1 MGKSLRFFSVFTVL
15 FAFFYINTGFATT
28 MLPVTY
34 GYDCPEYKTYTS
46 CNANYYMS
54 GGTGAGNSCKACGAN
69 STSSGGQVT
78 ACTCNTGY
86 SSNGTSS
93 GSSTSTTGC
102 TLIQVSCGARNYLK
116 KGQTAC
122 SKCPAGSYCPGG
134 TFSYNAT
141 KDQGINSCPSGY
153 TSNLGEASAS
163 SGCYIL
169 VDGGSYIQTAN
180 STTQQTC
187 AAGTYKEEH
196 IVYYGKTSS
205 CSVCGDN
212 TYSSEGASS
221 CTSCY
226 TVNGYGNSGTSALS
240 HANKSSCKL
249 TCEAGTYVKEDSAA
263 CIPVG
268 QGYWRGEHTVS
279 QGSTSTPYE
288 CPENYGYGSATAGSP
303 NECATFCVGG
313 TYVDIAGGECL
324 SSSSGG
330 KCEEVASGK
339 CVSVDDG
346 YFRTSHVVYYGQA
359 SDQEECPENY
369 RDGGPAAMLG
379 DCVGVFEKSGKQVNG
394 KVPANCASVTA
405 WGTCTP
411 KTCSYKK
418 KYSGTITEDCTPKDC
433 TKPVVS
439 VTANSGY
446 YDNSTTCPACST
458 VGDGSFKL
466 SSAGN
471 EGGDTKCYKTCTRAC
486 TQQSC
491 PEHATCTHGSQTTS
505 GTQYYNSTCNAAES
519 TCTLSFT
526 CNAGYVK
533 NSSGTA
539 CEPAEYTVTYKN
551 GGGVGADATQSVT
564 YNAKFTTKAAT
575 LFTRPGYNFSSWG
588 GSYPRASTDYTY
600 TTVGNTVL
608 TAQWTACPNNPT
620 GAGTCSCQ
628 SNQYPNG
635 SGCSSCDVSCGEEL
649 VFNLGSYNVCR
660 NETAGLCY
668 RNCTTEDIENSVSV
682 TGTIT
687 KDGGNTCRAKKC
699 SAGTYL
705 SEDICKT
712 CVANATCPGG
722 TEYFQCNYGY
732 YESFDGNSCEPYEY
746 SIVLNKNGGTGNI
759 NGSTG
764 TDDATQKCKHG
775 VLCNLPSSGLER
787 FGYEFTGWGESESCI
802 SGVKQKIFTGEETL
816 YACWSQQITQCQ
828 VGKYYD
834 GSEHVTCPVGK
845 FCPGEGYVDIKT
857 PGCAMEC
864 PEGGTSDLGAS
875 AQTQCYIT
883 CSDKS
888 ITGGNLTADVDRSNY
903 SGNSYPAC
911 TYTAS
916 CDAGYVASG
925 NGSAAATCSKC
936 KDGEVCPGGT
946 DESKPEACPA
956 GYYCEEGIEKV
967 CPDGGTSEVGSTDIT
982 QCYKPCSPTLDIQ
995 NGQGISE
1002 GSAYYDGQEYAAC
1015 LYRAECDENYVPQ
1028 NSPSTSPSC
1037 VWGDTGNC
1045 PSGFY
1050 CPPES
1055 PTPVACPDG
1064 GTSEI
1069 GSTEI
1074 TQCYKIFDDY
1084 EGFSNGV
1091 ATAKCLYQLNT
1102 TDYTGCS
1109 IINVSSCDG
1118 GYWYEQEGDF
1128 GCISVT
1134 CGFYSPVGRTDRV
1147 ACAADTAGKP
1157 VGSDELASNYT
1168 DCYKTCDI
1176 DVLHSTEIVAESDT
1190 VYAVSADS
1198 YDACSF
1204 NVSCETGYSVINN
1217 DSESPSCDANE
1228 YTITLDKNGGSGTTP
1243 SSITCVFDSG
1253 ICELPSVD
1261 DLVKL
1266 GYTAQDKWCADAD
1279 GTAPCYYAGQNTS
1292 TNISST
1298 GTDTTLYAVWTPNVY
1313 EVRLDSVNADLSA
1326 APATVYLKY
1335 DNGWFSNSAATTGI
1349 TNLTNI
1355 PEKAGY
1361 VFNGF
1366 YSEKTSGT
1374 QLISPEGNF
1383 LTSTEVLEFTTI
1395 NPTTIYAQWSTG
1407 VVYCEPGTYYT
1418 GTGTLCEQCIENYY
1432 CPGGYFQTDT
1442 GSADPESLKACI
1454 GKWNLSEPGAS
1465 KETDC
1470 YTVCENK
1477 SVENGT
1483 AMPENDKEYF
1493 ATECSYK
1500 TGISNDGNPCDIIDN
1515 VCVETSCK
1523 VGYEMKN
1530 RRCVECNRENA
1541 ISYKDGGICQIKEC
1555 VSGFHPV
1562 GDRCELDVQSCTA
1575 PNAILAEREWD
1586 YKNNSFGPCTIK
1598 ECDYGYHVASNACV
1612 SDVQPCNVENGT
1624 GFKEW
1629 DDRSKKWGDCV
1640 ATSCAP
1646 GYTNDPSE
1654 SNEPNQ
1660 QCGECKNKYSVLG
1673 KLAVSS
1679 YVQGCEIASCM
1690 YQGELYNL
1698 EYNECVPICPLEEYS
1713 DETGSMVWDESRK
1726 ECVHTCN
1733 EGYTMW

>member
-78 ACTCNTGY
+78 TCNCNTGY
-86 SSNGTSS
+86 SSNGTAL

-102 TLIQVSCGARNYLK
+102 SLISVTCVEKYYLK
-116 KGQTAC
+116 KGQTSC
-122 SKCPAGSYCPGG
+122 SSCPAGSYCPGG
-134 TFSYNAT
+134 VFSYNARI
-141 KDQGINSCPSGY
+141 DQGINSCPSGY

-169 VDGGSYIQTAN
+169 VSGGRYIQTAN
-180 STTQQTC
+180 STTQQKC

-221 CTSCY
+221 CASCF
-226 TVNGYGNSGTSALS
+226 TTNGYGNSGTSASS
-240 HANKSSCKL
+240 HANESSCKL
-249 TCEAGTYVKEDSAA
+249 TCEAGTYVAASRAA
-263 CIPVG
+263 CTPVG
-268 QGYWRGEHTVS
+268 KGFWRGEHTVS
-279 QGSTSTPYE
+279 QGSISTRNE
-288 CPENYGYGSATAGSP
+288 CPDTYDYGSETAGSQS
-303 NECATFCVGG
+303 ECATRCVGG
-313 TYVDIAGGECL
+313 TYVDIAGGTCL
-324 SSSSGG
+324 SSSPGG
-330 KCEEVASGK
+330 KCEEFASGK
-339 CVSVDDG
+339 CVSVDNG
-346 YFRTSHVVYYGQA
+346 YYRTSHVVYYGQA
-359 SDQEECPENY
+359 SEQKLCPENY

-379 DCVGVFEKSGKQVNG
+379 DCVGRFLKTGTQVEG
-394 KVPANCASVTA
+394 EVPENCTEVTE
-405 WGTCTP
+405 WNDCVPPTCYYEQNYNKIIIKDCSPGTCTKRP
-411 KTCSYKK
+411 NAVKA
-418 KYSGTITEDCTPKDC
+418 D
-433 TKPVVS
+433 
-439 VTANSGY
+439 ANY
-446 YDNSTTCPACST
+446 YDGDGTYCPACST
-458 VGDGSFKL
+458 VGDGTFTL
-466 SSAGN
+466 SDPGN
-471 EGGDTKCYKTCTRAC
+471 EGGNTRCYKNCTVSC
-486 TQQSC
+486 TQQEC
-491 PEHATCTHGSQTTS
+491 PANASCTHGQETS
-505 GTQYYNSTCNAAES
+505 TGREYYSSVSTFCNAS
-519 TCTLSFT
+519 PVSCSLSFT
-526 CNAGYVK
+526 CNPGYKK
-533 NSSGTA
+533 NEEGTA
-539 CEPAEYTVTYKN
+539 CEPLSYVITYQN
-551 GGGVGADATQSVT
+551 GGGIGSILTQNVT
-564 YNAKFTTKAAT
+564 YNTEFKTKPADT
-575 LFTRPGYNFSSWG
+575 FKYPGYKFVDWG
-588 GSYPRASTDYTY
+588 GKYPQPNTTYTY
-600 TTVGNTVL
+600 L
-608 TAQWTACPNNPT
+608 TPNNISLIATWEACPANPNA
-620 GAGTCSCQ
+620 AGTCDCELKEF
-628 SNQYPNG
+628 PNG
-635 SGCSSCDVSCGEEL
+635 SGCSSCDVSCGEES
-649 VFNLGSYNVCR
+649 VFNLGSYNVCNR
-660 NETAGLCY
+660 ETSNLCY
-668 RNCTTEDIENSVSV
+668 RNCTTSDVSNATAV

-687 KDGGNTCRAKKC
+687 KGGTNSCKATSCAT
-699 SAGTYL
+699 GTYL
-705 SEDICKT
+705 SNGTCAT
-712 CVANATCPGG
+712 CVANATCAGG
-722 TEYFQCNYGY
+722 TDSFTCNSGY
-732 YESFDGNSCEPYEY
+732 QLSNDGTECEPVSYT
-746 SIVLNKNGGTGNI
+746 ITLKKNGGTGTI

-764 TDDATQKCKHG
+764 TNDATQTCKHG
-775 VLCNLPSSGLER
+775 VLCNLPASGLER
-787 FGYEFTGWGESESCI
+787 FGYAFTGWGESEDCT
-802 SGVKQKIFTGEETL
+802 SGVLQKTFIQEEIL
-816 YACWSQQITQCQ
+816 YACWSQQTTPCQ
-828 VGKYYD
+828 PGKYYD
-834 GSEHVTCPVGK
+834 GTEHVTCPAGK
-845 FCPGEGYVDIKT
+845 FCSGEGNANI
-857 PGCAMEC
+857 GSAACALDC
-864 PEGGTSDLGAS
+864 PNGGTSTPGA
-875 AQTQCYIT
+875 TT
-883 CSDKS
+883 
-888 ITGGNLTADVDRSNY
+888 NL
-903 SGNSYPAC
+903 
-911 TYTAS
+911 
-916 CDAGYVASG
+916 
-925 NGSAAATCSKC
+925 
-936 KDGEVCPGGT
+936 E
-946 DESKPEACPA
+946 
-956 GYYCEEGIEKV
+956 
-967 CPDGGTSEVGSTDIT
+967 
-982 QCYKPCSPTLDIQ
+982 CYKPCSPTLDIQ

-1045 PSGFY
+1045 PPGFY

-1074 TQCYKIFDDY
+1074 TQCYKIFDAY

-1134 CGFYSPVGRTDRV
+1134 SGFYSPAGKTDRV
-1147 ACAADTAGKP
+1147 ACPADPAGKP
-1157 VGSDELASNYT
+1157 VGSDELASDYT

-1190 VYAVSADS
+1190 VYAISADS

-1204 NVSCETGYSVINN
+1204 NVSCETGYSVMNN

-1326 APATVYLKY
+1326 APETVYLKY

-1383 LTSTEVLEFTTI
+1383 LTSTDVLKFTTI

-1454 GKWNLSEPGAS
+1454 GIWNLSEPGAS

-1483 AMPENDKEYF
+1483 AMPENAKEYF

-1500 TGISNDGNPCDIIDN
+1500 TGVSNDGNPCDIIDD

-1541 ISYKDGGICQIKEC
+1541 VSYKDGGICQIKEC

-1562 GDRCELDVQSCTA
+1562 GDRCEPDVQSCTA

-1660 QCGECKNKYSVLG
+1660 QCGECKNRYSVLG